1 MIKGS
6 ETVCDFL
13 QRQVAQYGDD
23 DGKLISEPDIKLF
36 DSGTRTNKSRSSAE
50 TKMTKYLIQLGR
62 ILRAKNVK

>member
-23 DGKLISEPDIKLF
+23 DGKLISEPDIKL
-36 DSGTRTNKSRSSAE
+36 
-50 TKMTKYLIQLGR
+50 KYLIQEPELTSPGPLQR
-62 ILRAKNVK
+62 LK